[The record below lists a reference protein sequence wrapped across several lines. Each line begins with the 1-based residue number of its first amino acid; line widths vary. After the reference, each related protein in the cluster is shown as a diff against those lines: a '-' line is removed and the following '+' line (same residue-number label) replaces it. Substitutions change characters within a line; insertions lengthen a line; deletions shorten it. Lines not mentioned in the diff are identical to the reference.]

1 LPTIRAAVALQRKDA
16 KHAVDLLQ
24 VASPIELSVQ
34 TNLAIAL
41 CPIYLRGE
49 AYLMLH
55 DDKAAAAE
63 FQKFIDD
70 RGLVAN
76 APWGVLARLGPGAR
90 ANRRYREEP

>member
-1 LPTIRAAVALQRKDA
+1 LQRKDA